1 MFAQYATIDDVMEG
15 EGRQLVMEQ
24 LNTTPLY
31 VEAVKALRYKRIGI
45 AVLDDDGNET
55 SKYASLNGKDG
66 KMVRIIEEFG
76 DEKPDIAVTVK
87 GSVLMEILHH
97 VEWVKANPL
106 AAFLKYAPRFR
117 PYNRSYI
124 VPLLVKLPRL
134 AHELF
139 VHRHREHG

>member
-117 PYNRSYI
+117 P
-124 VPLLVKLPRL
+124 
-134 AHELF
+134 
-139 VHRHREHG
+139 